1 VPSARSPTRLEP
13 RVRLPGMRLPRLP
26 LPLAFLLWL
35 LGLPAYGQ
43 LLYVSQGPSQGL
55 YEGQVVSSLTLVADP
70 HLDVQDLKSL
80 VSLQP
85 GSPFSGKQVQASI
98 AALKAAGKF
107 SSVDLSITPGAA
119 GLQLT
124 FILEPAYYVGVVDFP
139 GITRRFSYIR
149 LLQVVNLPDE
159 SPYDKGQIPTAEN
172 ALVKFLH
179 SDGYF
184 QAQVHAEAQLDDRNQ
199 LANMIFH
206 VETGKRAEI
215 GNIQID
221 GPADVESSRLL
232 ASLRSWRA
240 RLTGALLK
248 RGKSYTSGRIQR
260 AVGLIKSTLAREKRL
275 ASMVRENP
283 PQYHADSNRVD
294 VSFHVEIGPEV
305 TVRVTGAR
313 LSVIPFLS
321 GREIKKLVPIYSEAT
336 IDRDLVEEGQRN
348 LVDYFQSKGY
358 FDAKVNTNFERQP
371 NQVLLVY
378 EIDKGKPHHIED
390 ISFHGNR
397 HFRDDELRSQL
408 TIKKSHI
415 WSRGAISQKLM
426 QKSVDHLEA
435 RYREDGYQQVKVT
448 PLVTDHEPQIEV
460 RFNIEEGPQTLVAE
474 VHVQGNDNVPL
485 DQLTQPHG
493 FELRP
498 GQPFS
503 PNRVSNDRSRITAT
517 YLDRGFLNVEVKTT
531 VNRSPNDPQRVDVS
545 YEIAEHQRVR
555 IHQVLYLG
563 QKQTKLALLQKTA
576 NLSVES
582 PMSQGRLLQAE
593 SQVYELGVFDWASV
607 GPPKPIAS
615 QTQEQV
621 LVKVH
626 EASRNEI
633 TYGFGFEVSRRGGSV
648 PSGTV
653 ALPGLPTVGIG
664 SHQVAPDE
672 ASYAS
677 PRGSIEFARHN
688 LFGLGQTAA
697 LSLLASRLDQSVLAT
712 YADPRFHG
720 SQWASLTSIS
730 IERTTENPLFAASL
744 GDASY
749 QLERQISR
757 KTNTRLQLRYDFNK
771 TYLSQLL
778 VPELVL
784 PQDRDVRLSTV
795 SGTLIRDTRDKP
807 LDAHRGVYATL
818 DLRISPSAFGSS
830 VNFAKFFSQFA
841 YYKPVH
847 SMVWANSIRL
857 GLAKSFDGS
866 FVPTS
871 QLFFSGGGTSLRGF
885 PLNAAGPQRIVPFC
899 NVLTGTT
906 GCVNVSVPVGGREL
920 FILNSELRF
929 PLGIVKNLGGVV
941 FYDGGNVY
949 SAINFRS
956 FADNYTNTVGIGLRY
971 ATPVGPVRIDLGR
984 NLNPVPGL
992 NATQYFI
999 TLGQSF

>member
-1 VPSARSPTRLEP
+1 MAL
-13 RVRLPGMRLPRLP
+13 
-26 LPLAFLLWL
+26 LLWL
-35 LGLPAYGQ
+35 LSLPAYGQ
-43 LLYVSQGPSQGL
+43 LPYASQGSTQAL

-70 HLDVQDLKSL
+70 HLDVQELKSL
-80 VSLQP
+80 VTLQP
-85 GSPFSGKQVQASI
+85 GSPFSGQQAQASI

-107 SSVDLSITPGAA
+107 SSVDLSINPGVA

-124 FILEPAYYVGVVDFP
+124 FILEPAYYMGVVDFP
-139 GITRRFSYIR
+139 GITKQFSYTR
-149 LLQVVNLPDE
+149 LLQVVNLADE
-159 SPYDKGQIPTAEN
+159 SPYDKGQLPTAEN

-179 SDGYF
+179 TEGYF
-184 QAQVHAEAQLDDRNQ
+184 EAQVHAEAQLDDPNR
-199 LANMIFH
+199 LANVIFH
-206 VETGKRAEI
+206 VTTGKRAAI
-215 GNIQID
+215 GNIQMD
-221 GPADVESSRLL
+221 GPTDVENSHLVTVL
-232 ASLRSWRA
+232 ASWRA
-240 RLTGALLK
+240 RLSGALLK
-248 RGKSYTSGRIQR
+248 RGKSYSPERIQR
-260 AVGLIKSTLAREKRL
+260 AIGLLKSTLAREKRL
-275 ASMVRENP
+275 ASVVRENP
-283 PQYHADSNRVD
+283 PQYHADGNRVD
-294 VSFHVEIGPEV
+294 LSFHVEIGPLV

-321 GREIKKLVPIYSEAT
+321 GKEIKKLVPIYSEAT

-358 FDAKVNTNFERQP
+358 FDATVNTTFERQP

-378 EIDKGKPHHIED
+378 AIDKGKRHKIED

-397 HFRDDELRSQL
+397 HFRDDQLRSGL
-408 TIKKSHI
+408 AIKKTHT
-415 WSRGAISQKLM
+415 WTRGAISQKLL
-426 QKSVDHLEA
+426 QKSVNNLEA
-435 RYREDGYQQVKVT
+435 RYRQDGYEQIKVT
-448 PLVTDHEPQIEV
+448 SQVTDHEPQIDV
-460 RFNIEEGPQTLVAE
+460 IFNIVEGPQTLVAE

-503 PNRVSNDRSRITAT
+503 SNRVSNDRSRITAT

-531 VNRSPNDPQRVDVS
+531 IKRSPNDPQRVAVI

-563 QKQTKLALLQKTA
+563 QKKTKLALLEKTA

-582 PMSQGRLLQAE
+582 PMSEGRLLEAE

-607 GPPKPIAS
+607 GPAKPIAA
-615 QTQEQV
+615 QTEEQA

-633 TYGFGFEVSRRGGSV
+633 TYGFGFEISRRGGNV

-677 PRGSIEFARHN
+677 PRGSIEFSRHN
-688 LFGLGQTAA
+688 LFGLAQTAA
-697 LSLLASRLDQSVLAT
+697 LSLLASRLDQSLLAT
-712 YADPRFHG
+712 YADPRFHR
-720 SQWASLTSIS
+720 SQWASLSSLS

-771 TYLSQLL
+771 TYLSELL

-784 PQDRDVRLSTV
+784 PQDRDIRLSTL

-807 LDAHRGVYATL
+807 LDAHRGEYATV
-818 DLRISPSAFGSS
+818 DLRISPSALGSN

-847 SMVWANSIRL
+847 SMVLANSIRL

-885 PLNAAGPQRIVPFC
+885 PLNEAGPQRIVPFC

-906 GCVNVSVPVGGREL
+906 GCVNVTVPVGGREL

-929 PLGIVKNLGGVV
+929 PLGVAKNLGGVV
-941 FYDGGNVY
+941 FYDGGNVS
-949 SAINFRS
+949 SAISFRS

-971 ATPVGPVRIDLGR
+971 ATPVGPVRVDLGR
-984 NLNPVPGL
+984 NLNPVPGIG
-992 NATQYFI
+992 ATQYFI

>member
-1 VPSARSPTRLEP
+1 VPSARSPTCRN
-13 RVRLPGMRLPRLP
+13 RCVRLPGMRLPT
-26 LPLAFLLWL
+26 AFLLWL
-35 LGLPAYGQ
+35 LSFPAYGQ
-43 LLYVSQGPSQGL
+43 LPYVSQGPSQAL
-55 YEGQVVSSLTLVADP
+55 YEGQAVSSLTLVADP
-70 HLDVQDLKSL
+70 HLDVGDFKSL
-80 VSLQP
+80 VTLQP
-85 GSPFSGKQVQASI
+85 GSSFSGKEVQAST

-107 SSVDLSITPGAA
+107 TSVDLSITPGVA
-119 GLQLT
+119 GLRLT
-124 FILEPAYYVGVVDFP
+124 FILEPAYYMGVVDFP
-139 GITRRFSYIR
+139 GITRQFSYTR

-159 SPYDKGQIPTAEN
+159 SPYDKGQLPTAEN

-179 SDGYF
+179 SRGYF

-199 LANMIFH
+199 LANVIFH
-206 VETGKRAEI
+206 VEPGKPAQI
-215 GNIQID
+215 GSIQIE
-221 GPADVESSRLL
+221 GPADGESSRLL
-232 ASLRSWRA
+232 AALGSWRA
-240 RLTGALLK
+240 RLSGALLK
-248 RGKSYTSGRIQR
+248 HGKTYTPGRIQR
-260 AVGLIKSTLAREKRL
+260 ATSLLKSTLAREKRL
-275 ASMVRENP
+275 ASVVRENP

-321 GREIKKLVPIYSEAT
+321 GKEIKKLVPIYSEAA
-336 IDRDLVEEGQRN
+336 IDHDLVEEGQRN
-348 LVDYFQSKGY
+348 LVDYFQSKGF

-371 NQVLLVY
+371 NQILLVY
-378 EIDKGKPHHIED
+378 EIDKGTRHRIED

-397 HFRDDELRSQL
+397 HFRDDQLRSQL
-408 TIKKSHI
+408 TIRKSHI
-415 WSRGAISQKLM
+415 WSRGAISQKLLE
-426 QKSVDHLEA
+426 KSINNLEA
-435 RYREDGYQQVKVT
+435 RYREDGYEQVKVT
-448 PLVTDHEPQIEV
+448 PQVTDHEPQIDV
-460 RFNIEEGPQTLVAE
+460 TFKVEEGPQTLVAE

-485 DQLTQPHG
+485 DQLTLPHG

-503 PNRVSNDRSRITAT
+503 PNRASNDRSRITAA
-517 YLDRGFLNVEVKTT
+517 YLDRGFLNVEVKSTA
-531 VNRSPNDPQRVDVS
+531 NRSPNDPQRVNVS
-545 YEIAEHQRVR
+545 YVIAEHQRVR

-563 QKQTKLALLQKTA
+563 EKQTKLALLQKTA

-582 PMSQGRLLQAE
+582 PMSQGRLLEAE
-593 SQVYELGVFDWASV
+593 SEVYELGVFDWASV
-607 GPPKPIAS
+607 GPTKPIAS
-615 QTQEQV
+615 QTEEGA

-664 SHQVAPDE
+664 SHQVAPSE

-677 PRGSIEFARHN
+677 PRGSIEFSRHN
-688 LFGLGQTAA
+688 LFGLAQTAA
-697 LSLLASRLDQSVLAT
+697 ISLLASRLDQSVLAT

-749 QLERQISR
+749 QLERKISN
-757 KTNTRLQLRYDFNK
+757 KSNTRLQLRYDFNK

-784 PQDRDVRLSTV
+784 PEDRNIRLSTV

-807 LDAHRGVYATL
+807 LDAHRGEYATL
-818 DLRISPSAFGSS
+818 DLRISPSAFGSN

-847 SMVWANSIRL
+847 STVWASSIRL
-857 GLAKSFDGS
+857 GLAKSFDGG

-885 PLNAAGPQRIVPFC
+885 PLNGAGPQRIVPFC

-906 GCVNVSVPVGGREL
+906 GCVDVSVPVGGREL
-920 FILNSELRF
+920 VILNSELRF
-929 PLGIVKNLGGVV
+929 PLAIMKNLGGVV

-949 SAINFRS
+949 GAINFRG
-956 FADNYTNTVGIGLRY
+956 FLDNYTNTVGIGLRY
-971 ATPVGPVRIDLGR
+971 TTPVGPVRVDLGR
-984 NLNPVPGL
+984 NLNPVPGVS
-992 NATQYFI
+992 ATQYFI

>member
-1 VPSARSPTRLEP
+1 MPSARSPTCRA
-13 RVRLPGMRLPRLP
+13 RVRPPRMRLPVV
-26 LPLAFLLWL
+26 FLLWL
-35 LGLPAYGQ
+35 LSLPAYGQ
-43 LLYVSQGPSQGL
+43 LPYVSHGSSPGL

-70 HLDVQDLKSL
+70 HLDVQELKPL
-80 VSLQP
+80 VTLQP
-85 GSPFSGKQVQASI
+85 GSPFSGKQAQASI

-107 SSVDLSITPGAA
+107 TSVDLSINPGIA

-124 FILEPAYYVGVVDFP
+124 FILEPAYYMGVVDFP
-139 GITRRFSYIR
+139 GITNRFSYTR

-159 SPYDKGQIPTAEN
+159 SPYDKGQLPAAEN

-179 SDGYF
+179 TNAYF

-199 LANMIFH
+199 LANIIFH
-206 VETGKRAEI
+206 VATGKRAAI
-215 GNIQID
+215 GNIRME
-221 GPADVESSRLL
+221 GPADGESSRLL
-232 ASLRSWRA
+232 TALGSWRA
-240 RLTGALLK
+240 RLSGALLK
-248 RGKSYTSGRIQR
+248 RGTSYSPERMQR
-260 AVGLIKSTLAREKRL
+260 AVGLLKSTLAREKRL
-275 ASMVRENP
+275 ASVVRENP

-294 VSFHVEIGPEV
+294 VSFHVEIGPLV
-305 TVRVTGAR
+305 TVRITGAR

-321 GREIKKLVPIYSEAT
+321 GREIKKLVPVYSEAT

-358 FDAKVNTNFERQP
+358 FDAKVNMTFERQP
-371 NQVLLVY
+371 SQVLLVY
-378 EIDKGKPHHIED
+378 EIDKGKRHKIED
-390 ISFHGNR
+390 ISFHGNH
-397 HFRDDELRSQL
+397 HFRDDQLRSAL
-408 TIKKSHI
+408 TIKKTHI
-415 WSRGAISQKLM
+415 WSRGAISQKLL
-426 QKSVDHLEA
+426 QKSVDRLEA
-435 RYREDGYQQVKVT
+435 RYREDGYEQIKVT
-448 PLVTDHEPQIEV
+448 PQVTDHEPQIDV
-460 RFNIEEGPQTLVAE
+460 TFNIVEGPQTLVAE
-474 VHVQGNDNVPL
+474 VHVQGNANVPL

-531 VNRSPNDPQRVDVS
+531 VNRSPNDPQRVAVS

-563 QKQTKLALLQKTA
+563 QQKTKLALLEKTA
-576 NLSVES
+576 NLSAES
-582 PMSQGRLLQAE
+582 PMSQGRLLEAE

-607 GPPKPIAS
+607 GPSKPIAA
-615 QTQEQV
+615 QTEEDA

-633 TYGFGFEVSRRGGSV
+633 TYGFGFEISRRGGNV

-677 PRGSIEFARHN
+677 PRGSIEFSRRN
-688 LFGLGQTAA
+688 LFGLGQTVA
-697 LSLLASRLDQSVLAT
+697 LSLLASRLDQSILAT
-712 YADPRFHG
+712 YADPRFHR
-720 SQWASLTSIS
+720 SQWASLTSLS

-771 TYLSQLL
+771 TYLSELL

-784 PQDRDVRLSTV
+784 PQDRDIRLSTV

-807 LDAHRGVYATL
+807 LDAHRGVYATI
-818 DLRISPSAFGSS
+818 DLRISPSAFGSN

-847 SMVWANSIRL
+847 ATVWANSIRL

-885 PLNAAGPQRIVPFC
+885 PLNEAGPQRIVPFC

-906 GCVNVSVPVGGREL
+906 GCVNVTVPVGGRGL
-920 FILNSELRF
+920 FIVNSELRF
-929 PLGIVKNLGGVV
+929 PLGVAKNLGGVI

-949 SAINFRS
+949 SAINLRS
-956 FADNYTNTVGIGLRY
+956 FADDYSHTVGIGLRY
-971 ATPVGPVRIDLGR
+971 STPVGPVRVDLGR

-992 NATQYFI
+992 GATQYFI